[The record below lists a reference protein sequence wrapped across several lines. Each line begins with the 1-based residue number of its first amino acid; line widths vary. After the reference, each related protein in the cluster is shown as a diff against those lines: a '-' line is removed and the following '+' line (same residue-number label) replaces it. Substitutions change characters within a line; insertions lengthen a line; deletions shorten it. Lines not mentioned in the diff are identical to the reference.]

1 MFRLYRPQIA
11 AMIDARDGAVAA
23 WQDAYPERNVFEDR
37 EFEIASATDISV
49 DEQIARVNKALAA
62 KG

>member
-1 MFRLYRPQIA
+1 
-11 AMIDARDGAVAA
+11 MIDARDGAVAA

-49 DEQIARVNKALAA
+49 DEQIARVNKVLAA